1 MLIAVA
7 GGVIALIVAG
17 GVLLALALIAFAVW
31 AHQYT
36 NVGPNEVLIISGR
49 RGRKGDAGYR
59 IVRGGGTYVRPF
71 REKVQRL
78 SLELMQFDVR
88 SAETY
93 TMHGVQVQVDGVC
106 MVKIDSTDEGIA
118 RAAEQFLSRGRE
130 DIVRTA
136 MQAVEGHLR
145 GAIGALSIEDIY
157 RERQRLVA
165 AVRTLAGPDLERMG
179 LSIVSLTVRNVSD
192 KQGYLEALGRPRTAQ
207 VKRDAIRGEAEAER
221 EAKAARYEAD
231 LAIESSRRDFET
243 QRARFKSEGL
253 RASAEADLSYEL
265 QQAITRQQVRGEELK
280 VEIVERQKSI
290 ELMQAEVE
298 RRKRELEAEI
308 VEPALARAREITAV
322 AEAHREQLASDGAGE
337 ADALRLKGL
346 AEAEAMAAKA
356 QSWGDY
362 NEAAMADRVLEIL
375 PQLAAAVS
383 APLAQTDKI
392 VMIGGNGSS
401 PGASRITKDVTQ
413 IVAEL
418 PEVLEALTGMR
429 LEELMKR
436 VPGMKDSGNGGGEAG
451 GPDAV
456 DGDAE
461 ELR

>member
-1 MLIAVA
+1 MLILEIGLPVLA
-7 GGVIALIVAG
+7 G
-17 GVLLALALIAFAVW
+17 LLLIAFAIW

-36 NVGPNEVLIISGR
+36 KVGPNEVLVISGR
-49 RGRKGDAGYR
+49 RKGYR

-93 TMHGVQVQVDGVC
+93 TMHGVSVQVDGVC
-106 MVKIDSTDEGIA
+106 MVKIDGSDAGIG

-136 MQAVEGHLR
+136 MQAVEGHMR
-145 GAIGALSIEDIY
+145 TAIGSLSIEDIY

-165 AVRTLAGPDLERMG
+165 GVKELVGPDLDRMG
-179 LSIVSLTVRNVSD
+179 LTIQSLTIRNVSD

-207 VKRDAIRGEAEAER
+207 VKRDAIRGEAEADR

-231 LAIESSRRDFET
+231 LAIENSRRAYET
-243 QRARFKSEGL
+243 ERARYKAEGL

-265 QQAITRQQVRGEELK
+265 QRAITRQQVRAEELK

-308 VEPALARAREITAV
+308 VEPALARAREITAE
-322 AEAHREQLASDGAGE
+322 AEANREQLAALGAGE

-356 QSWGDY
+356 RSWGDY
-362 NEAAMADRVLEIL
+362 NEAAITDRVLGIL
-375 PQLAAAVS
+375 PELAAAVS
-383 APLAQTDKI
+383 APLAKTDKI
-392 VMIGGNGSS
+392 VMIGGGNGNGV
-401 PGASRITKDVTQ
+401 GASKITSDVTQ
-413 IVAEL
+413 IMAEL
-418 PEVLEALTGMR
+418 PEVLEALTGMK
-429 LEELMKR
+429 LGDIAKR
-436 VPGMKDSGNGGGEAG
+436 VPGVKNGKGE
-451 GPDAV
+451 AV
-456 DGDAE
+456 DGEAE
-461 ELR
+461 EIR